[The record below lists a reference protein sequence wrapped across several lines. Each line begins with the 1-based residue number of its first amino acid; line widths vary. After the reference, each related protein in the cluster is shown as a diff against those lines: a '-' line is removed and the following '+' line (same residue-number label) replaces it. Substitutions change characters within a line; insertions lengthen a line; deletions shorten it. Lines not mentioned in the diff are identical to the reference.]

1 VIVITGATGA
11 YGAEVAA
18 HLLNRVPAGDLAV
31 CTRDPA
37 RAADLAAR
45 GVDVRHGDFD
55 RPDTLA
61 AAFAG
66 ADIVLV
72 NGTNYGTDPAVRG
85 GQHAAAIRAATAAGA
100 TRVAV
105 TSWQDLDHCPM
116 PMAADF
122 WDTERA
128 VAEATDGWTVLRMV
142 SAGAVALARD
152 VRDARAAGEL
162 AAPAGRA
169 TACPA
174 AVADLAEATATVLVG
189 SGHEGRTYELTG
201 PDAISWADLAGLA
214 GPGIPYRPAADGEFR
229 ARSLAAGWPVRAA
242 TQLLSYYGAY
252 RAGWANTPGPDL
264 GTLLGRAPTGSL
276 DAVREV
282 AK

>member
-1 VIVITGATGA
+1 MIVITGATGA
-11 YGAEVAA
+11 YGASVAA
-18 HLLNRVPAGDLAV
+18 RLLTRVPASELAV
-31 CTRDPA
+31 SVRDPA
-37 RAADLAAR
+37 RAADLAQR

-66 ADIVLV
+66 ADVVLV
-72 NGTNYGTDPAVRG
+72 NGTNYGTDPAARV
-85 GQHAAAIRAATAAGA
+85 GQHAGAIRAAAAAGA
-100 TRVAV
+100 TRIVV

-116 PMAADF
+116 PDAADS
-122 WDTERA
+122 WDTEKA
-128 VAEATDGWTVLRMV
+128 VADATDAWTVLRMLAG
-142 SAGAVALARD
+142 SASALARD

-162 AAPAGRA
+162 VAPAGRA

-174 AVADLAEATATVLVG
+174 AIADLAEATANVLVG

-214 GPGIPYRPAADGEFR
+214 GPGVAYRPATDGEFR
-229 ARSLAAGWPVRAA
+229 ARALAAGWPARAVERM
-242 TQLLSYYGAY
+242 LSYYGAY
-252 RAGWANTPGPDL
+252 RAGWANNPAPDL
-264 GTLLGRAPTGSL
+264 GTLLGRQPTGSL

-282 AK
+282 A